1 MQELFNNKR
10 GAVALISVM
19 IVTTVLLLTGLTVI
33 NYSIDSAKIGYSN
46 NNGEIASMYANTC
59 IEEVMYRLKGT
70 PTYTT
75 AGVTLTL
82 TNGSCTF
89 VVSNSSPTTMKI
101 VTATGVYS
109 DSKYIES
116 KKVDTTTTPHTLT
129 N

>member
-1 MQELFNNKR
+1 MKELFNNKK
-10 GAVALISVM
+10 GAVALISV
-19 IVTTVLLLTGLTVI
+19 IIITSVLILTGITVI
-33 NYSIDSAKIGYSN
+33 NYSINSSKIGYSN
-46 NNGEIASMYANTC
+46 NDGEIAFLYANSC

-82 TNGSCTF
+82 ANGSCTF
-89 VVSNSSPTTMKI
+89 VVTNSSPTTMKL

-109 DSKYIES
+109 DSKYIEN
-116 KKVDTTTTPHTLT
+116 KKIDTTTTPHTLT

>member
-1 MQELFNNKR
+1 MRQLFNNKR